1 MKKILCLLFCTLGCL
16 FMAFFGIAYIVFYNS
31 IQIPDFITTIIWIN
45 AIIVVIAI
53 VVGFGV
59 IQISIDQWFPDGD
72 GDVMTMKDRILIAI
86 AVFITLICG
95 GLFVLTILDYN
106 LRGAPIQIF
115 ENIKLDMLMCILAD
129 TYVAFAYYQHFCV
142 AAKQKGKK
150 C

>member
-16 FMAFFGIAYIVFYNS
+16 FMAFLGIAYIVFYNS

-72 GDVMTMKDRILIAI
+72 GDVMTMKDRILVAI
-86 AVFITLICG
+86 AFFITVICG
-95 GLFVLTILDYN
+95 GIFVLTILN
-106 LRGAPIQIF
+106 NNISGTPIGVF

-142 AAKQKGKK
+142 AAKQK
-150 C
+150 

>member
-1 MKKILCLLFCTLGCL
+1 MKKILCLLFCILGCL
-16 FMAFFGIAYIVFYNS
+16 FTAFWGIAYIVFYNS
-31 IQIPDFITTIIWIN
+31 NPIPDFVTTVMWIN
-45 AIIVVIAI
+45 AIIVVVAI

-59 IQISIDQWFPDGD
+59 VQISIDQWFPDGD

-86 AVFITLICG
+86 VVFITLICG
-95 GLFVLTILDYN
+95 GLFVLAILN
-106 LRGAPIQIF
+106 NNISGTPIGIF

-129 TYVAFAYYQHFCV
+129 MYVAFAYYQHFCV